1 MIRRPARHTHNGRD
15 GVGGGEVG
23 RTERAGRPEEPWAM
37 RPGRCIWAAPGPP
50 PARLRASLRGR
61 PGPARG
67 ARSHVI
73 SMSVMHAHAAPAPRA
88 RAISPL
94 YTLESRA
101 DSCIRLRQEPAHA
114 QLAAHAHIPD
124 ALSARARARFSSN
137 LHASG
142 ARPAGGW
149 SIYRFQPVNKE
160 ARPGRPRDAL
170 GYQTPDST
178 GAPSQ
183 RPRKRPRR
191 FSLSLLHL
199 YLSLSLPLS
208 LSQPSISPRSRT
220 G

>member
-149 SIYRFQPVNKE
+149 SIYRFQPVNRCPPWKLS
-160 ARPGRPRDAL
+160 RCLWTSNPGFNGRPPGAL
-170 GYQTPDST
+170 ASGLAD
-178 GAPSQ
+178 
-183 RPRKRPRR
+183 
-191 FSLSLLHL
+191 SLS
-199 YLSLSLPLS
+199 LSLSLPLS
-208 LSQPSISPRSRT
+208 PSQPSISPRSPMD
-220 G
+220 